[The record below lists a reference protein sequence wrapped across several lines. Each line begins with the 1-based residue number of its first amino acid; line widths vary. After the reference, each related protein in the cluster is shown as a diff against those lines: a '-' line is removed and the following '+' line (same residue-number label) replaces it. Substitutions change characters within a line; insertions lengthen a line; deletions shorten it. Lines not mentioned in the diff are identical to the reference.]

1 MNPLQ
6 RAPLTDRERRIGKR
20 LVSRGERPMLDALL
34 ALRGTPLDD
43 GRRLG
48 RLFAVGGEGAL
59 FELEGGP
66 AGGPALLGKIALVP
80 WHKPVKLSSNVLRSK
95 RKVIED
101 EAVVLGAAGSPFLPA
116 SPGLAHFDNPH
127 VESARGGAFAEPE
140 PCLVMERLPGH
151 DLDKW
156 LCRVHRG
163 VPDRAM
169 LRRTLDRLCVG
180 VVQALVD
187 LENRGYLYA
196 DLRPG
201 NLRVVGRPERRIRL
215 LDAGGCVPV
224 AGDGKRFPH
233 VPSYLP
239 PDVFRDQGQGALRP
253 SSSVMAVMAGR
264 TLFEV
269 ATGLAPKAGR
279 HLDVVRLL
287 RSPVSAP
294 VSEAIAG
301 LAQGTLPHCALAL
314 QSLARRAKRRDPGRG

>member
-1 MNPLQ
+1 MTLD
-6 RAPLTDRERRIGKR
+6 RAPLTRRERRIGKR
-20 LVSRGERPMLDALL
+20 LVSRNERPLLDALL
-34 ALRGTPLDD
+34 GLRGTPLDD
-43 GRRLG
+43 GHRLG

-59 FELEGGP
+59 FELTGGEP
-66 AGGPALLGKIALVP
+66 GPRLLGKIALVP
-80 WHKPVKLSSNVLRSK
+80 WHKPVKLSSGVLRAK
-95 RKVIED
+95 RKVLQD
-101 EAVVLGAAGSPFLPA
+101 EAVVLRAAGSPFLPA

-156 LCRVHRG
+156 ICRVHRG

-180 VVQALVD
+180 VIQALVD

-201 NLRVVGRPERRIRL
+201 NLRVVGRPDRRVRL
-215 LDAGGCVPV
+215 LDAGGCVPTG
-224 AGDGKRFPH
+224 GDGRRFPH

-239 PDVFRDQGQGALRP
+239 PDVFRDQARDGLRP
-253 SSSVMAVMAGR
+253 SSEVQAVMAGR

-279 HLDVVRLL
+279 HIDVVRLL

-301 LAQGTLPHCALAL
+301 LAQGTLPHCAQAL
-314 QSLARRAKRRDPGRG
+314 QALARRAKRRRRPDAD